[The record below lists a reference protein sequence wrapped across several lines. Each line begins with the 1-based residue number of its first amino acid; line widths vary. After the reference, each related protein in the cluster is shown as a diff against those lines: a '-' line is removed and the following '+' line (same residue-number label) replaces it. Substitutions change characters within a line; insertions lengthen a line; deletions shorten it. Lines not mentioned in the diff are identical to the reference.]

1 MRAIPIPFEAAVK
14 IRFLNALIAIS
25 IAASAFAMLGW
36 HPPVAAQSAPATQS
50 TVERGVTVKVTPRK
64 LTGPEW
70 EFAVVLDTHSEDL
83 KDDLQNAA
91 VLVVDG
97 REVRPTS
104 WQGPAAGGHH
114 REGVLRFPSAG
125 DSPAAIEL
133 RILRA
138 GESSPR
144 VFRWDGASL
153 K

>member
-1 MRAIPIPFEAAVK
+1 MKNRI
-14 IRFLNALIAIS
+14 LNALIATS

-36 HPPVAAQSAPATQS
+36 HATVAAQSAPATQS

-64 LTGPEW
+64 LTGSEW

-97 REVRPTS
+97 REIRPAA
-104 WQGPAAGGHH
+104 WQGPGAGGHH
-114 REGVLRFPSAG
+114 REGVLRFPSPG
-125 DSPAAIEL
+125 DSPAAVEL
-133 RILRA
+133 RIQRA
-138 GESSPR
+138 GESAPR
-144 VFRWDGASL
+144 VFRWEGASL

>member
-1 MRAIPIPFEAAVK
+1 MRAIPLPVQAAK
-14 IRFLNALIAIS
+14 KPRILNALIATS
-25 IAASAFAMLGW
+25 FAAAAFAMLGW
-36 HPPVAAQSAPATQS
+36 HAPVVAQSAPATQS

-70 EFAVVLDTHSEDL
+70 EFAVVLDSHSEDL

-91 VLVVDG
+91 VLMVDG
-97 REVRPTS
+97 REIRPAS

-125 DSPAAIEL
+125 DSPSAVEL
-133 RILRA
+133 RIQRA

-144 VFRWDGASL
+144 VFRWEGASL

>member
-1 MRAIPIPFEAAVK
+1 MKNRI
-14 IRFLNALIAIS
+14 LNALIATS

-36 HPPVAAQSAPATQS
+36 HAPAAAQSAPATQS

-64 LTGPEW
+64 LTGSEW

-97 REVRPTS
+97 REIRPAS
-104 WQGPAAGGHH
+104 WQGPGAGGHH

-125 DSPAAIEL
+125 DSPAVVEL
-133 RILRA
+133 RIQRA
-138 GESSPR
+138 GESAPR
-144 VFRWDGASL
+144 VFRWEGASL